1 MMNMKNFWA
10 AFLHSNP
17 VAYFGWQPFHCRC
30 ILMGDLRTFRLACIN
45 IPWRLKSHFFLVDS
59 RLDDNCRYFVINT
72 KPVLRSWCKQ
82 GKSQFSLKFKSK
94 VRFSG
99 VVELLRS
106 FYGQCTFTMSN
117 HEATT
122 KKHISDSSMAQIWS
136 NNRCPCWS
144 IFMGVHCIFHMSFR
158 NISQCSKGCPVEVHN
173 LFDCTIKKMFYES
186 LPGGDWPTKKH
197 HKTSLWKL
205 AVPPGVRAHLQV
217 NLGLFGCVCCPFPQ
231 KTTLVASKKPG
242 AGDVSPSR
250 TNPVAMNPP
259 HHNDLR
265 RHETGH
271 WKMIGPWSWWKLYS
285 VLENPFRTGIREVLR
300 TGNYD

>member
-1 MMNMKNFWA
+1 MMNMKNFRA

-17 VAYFGWQPFHCRC
+17 VADFGWQPFHCRC

-59 RLDDNCRYFVINT
+59 RLDDNCRYFVVNT

-122 KKHISDSSMAQIWS
+122 KKHISDSSMAQI
-136 NNRCPCWS
+136 
-144 IFMGVHCIFHMSFR
+144 
-158 NISQCSKGCPVEVHN
+158 
-173 LFDCTIKKMFYES
+173 
-186 LPGGDWPTKKH
+186 
-197 HKTSLWKL
+197 
-205 AVPPGVRAHLQV
+205 
-217 NLGLFGCVCCPFPQ
+217 
-231 KTTLVASKKPG
+231 
-242 AGDVSPSR
+242 
-250 TNPVAMNPP
+250 
-259 HHNDLR
+259 
-265 RHETGH
+265 
-271 WKMIGPWSWWKLYS
+271 
-285 VLENPFRTGIREVLR
+285 
-300 TGNYD
+300 